1 MKCAKYVIDRF
12 EDDFAILL
20 LKENE
25 SIQIDVSKDQLPET
39 IKEGD
44 ILELQLSAEN
54 EIINVRLLKEET
66 NSAKK
71 RAEDLLQKILNK
83 NN

>member
-1 MKCAKYVIDRF
+1 MKCAKYVIDRI
-12 EDDFAILL
+12 EGDFAVLL
-20 LKENE
+20 LKEDE
-25 SIQIDVSKDQLPET
+25 SIQIDVSKDQLPTT

-44 ILELQLSAEN
+44 ILDLQLSAGN
-54 EIINVRLLKEET
+54 EIINVRLRKEET
-66 NSAKK
+66 NAAQK

>member
-12 EDDFAILL
+12 EGDFAVLL
-20 LKENE
+20 LKEDE

-54 EIINVRLLKEET
+54 EIINVRLLEEET

>member
-1 MKCAKYVIDRF
+1 MKCAKYAIDRF
-12 EDDFAILL
+12 EGDFAVLL
-20 LKENE
+20 LKEDE
-25 SIQIDVSKDQLPET
+25 SIQIDVSKDQLPAT

-44 ILELQLSAEN
+44 ILELQLSVEN

-71 RAEDLLQKILNK
+71 RAEDLLQKIINK